1 MKSIFFL
8 EVKYFRGL
16 NQIEYLRTNSS
27 CTIAQLLYYE
37 KEENMGA
44 QIEILQKIKRIT
56 EQKRIYVYKAEVRH
70 VYHVAN
76 FGFCRILST
85 NPDGV
90 KSHQNIWLPYI
101 AQYP

>member
-1 MKSIFFL
+1 MLSWFVSNLIPAHQQQL
-8 EVKYFRGL
+8 Y
-16 NQIEYLRTNSS
+16 NCS
-27 CTIAQLLYYE
+27 LLYYE

-44 QIEILQKIKRIT
+44 QIEILQKIKRFT